1 MALNCMRGFMQ
12 GFMHGTL
19 TGYHNFQIIG
29 LGSVDIL
36 SIVFIIFY
44 RKYFDNVI
52 KLLLIGLYLLLFLV
66 FNIFLG
72 FYSFDTFLNFDY

>member
-1 MALNCMRGFMQ
+1 MRGFMQ

-29 LGSVDIL
+29 LVFVDIF

-44 RKYFDNVI
+44 RKDFNNVI
-52 KLLLIGLYLLLFLV
+52 KLLLIGLYVVLFLA